1 MSDTNP
7 FTKEELDDLNEYI
20 YLTLSSFDE
29 DYLYKCDESSND
41 YIRFGALRQRIDTL
55 SDKLRV
61 LASTSR

>member
-29 DYLYKCDESSND
+29 DYLYKCDEASND

-61 LASTSR
+61 LASTSH